1 MKLKN
6 TPNNKGSKK
15 LFSNRYLE
23 KMTRTHIAV
32 PTSMFAI
39 ISATLIFHGI
49 QNGLVSVWSV
59 PVLFVAGLL
68 TFTLVEYLM
77 HRFIFHLIPQNE
89 KQERFAYMVHGV
101 HHDYPKDKDRLAMPP
116 PLSLVLSF
124 VFFLLF
130 KLVMGNAVFAFLPGF
145 LIGYALYLGV
155 HYVVHAYRPPN
166 NFLKALWINHGIHH
180 YKDDDHAFGVS
191 SPLWDY
197 VFGTMPSK
205 KRN

>member
-191 SPLWDY
+191 SH
-197 VFGTMPSK
+197 S
-205 KRN
+205 